1 MSNYQN
7 TAHEIGWDDAIS
19 VDGEQFITLEEGDYD
34 FTVTGFER
42 GRFPGSA
49 KIPACNK
56 ATLNLTVSTPE
67 GTANVKYDLILWSS
81 LEWRISA
88 FFRAIGQ
95 KKSGETFVPRWNQ
108 VVGARGR
115 AHFKPRKYT
124 TKDGD
129 ERTVNDVASFYDAAQ
144 PPQQQGFTAQQAP
157 QQPAGAAW
165 QGKF

>member
-1 MSNYQN
+1 MRPMRSAG
-7 TAHEIGWDDAIS
+7 TIRS
-19 VDGEQFITLEEGDYD
+19 VLTESSSSPWK
-34 FTVTGFER
+34 R
-42 GRFPGSA
+42 GTTTSPSPALSVGGP

-56 ATLNLTVSTPE
+56 ATLNLTVNTPE

-81 LEWRISA
+81 LEWKISA

-95 KKSGETFVPRWNQ
+95 KKNGEAFVPRWNQ
-108 VVGARGR
+108 VVGAGGR

-124 TKDGD
+124 NKDGE

-144 PPQQQGFTAQQAP
+144 PLQQGFAVPQPP

>member
-1 MSNYQN
+1 MSEYQN
-7 TAHEIGWDDAIS
+7 AAHEIGWDDQIS
-19 VDGEQFITLEEGDYD
+19 VDGEQYVVLEEGDYD

-56 ATLNLTVSTPE
+56 AVLTLTVYAQE

-81 LEWRISA
+81 LEWKISA

-95 KKSGETFVPRWNQ
+95 KKSGEAFVPKWNQ
-108 VVGARGR
+108 VVGSRGR
-115 AHFKPRKYT
+115 AHFKPRKYST
-124 TKDGD
+124 RDGE
-129 ERTVNDVASFYDAAQ
+129 ERTANDVASFYDAE
-144 PPQQQGFTAQQAP
+144 TAPAAP
-157 QQPAGAAW
+157 QQTCAQPQSGGAAW

>member
-1 MSNYQN
+1 MSEYQN
-7 TAHEIGWDDAIS
+7 AAHEIGWDDQIS
-19 VDGEQFITLEEGDYD
+19 VDGEQYVVLEEGDYD

-56 ATLNLTVSTPE
+56 AVLTLTVYAPE

-81 LEWRISA
+81 LEWKISA

-95 KKSGETFVPRWNQ
+95 KKSGEAFVPKWNQ
-108 VVGARGR
+108 VVGSRGR
-115 AHFKPRKYT
+115 AHFKPRKYCT
-124 TKDGD
+124 RDGE
-129 ERTVNDVASFYDAAQ
+129 ERTANDVASFYDAE
-144 PPQQQGFTAQQAP
+144 TAPAAP
-157 QQPAGAAW
+157 QQTCAQPQSGGAAW